1 MKALT
6 DGHYRLEKFAGKG
19 GWTYAAIPEIPQDKR
34 NPFGWKKVKGSIDGY
49 RIEKYHL
56 MPMGEGRLMLAVNA
70 EIRKKIRKKAGDT
83 VHIILYPDNDV
94 LQVPEELQ
102 LCLADEPAAL
112 LFFNT
117 LSDSEK
123 KFYIQW
129 IFTAKK
135 EETKIRR
142 MAAAINRLRFGLKL
156 HDKIDDGM
164 V

>member
-1 MKALT
+1 MKPLT
-6 DGHYRLEKFAGKG
+6 DARYRLEKFSGKG
-19 GWTYAAIPEIPQDKR
+19 GWTYAAIPEIPPDKS

-49 RIEKYHL
+49 PIEKYHL
-56 MPMGEGRLMLAVNA
+56 MPMGAGRLMLAVNA
-70 EIRKKIRKKAGDT
+70 EIRKKIGKKAGDE
-83 VHIILYPDNDV
+83 VHVILYPDHDV
-94 LQVPEELQ
+94 LQIPEELQ

-112 LFFNT
+112 HFFNT

-142 MAAAINRLRFGLKL
+142 MATAVNRLRFGLKM
-156 HDKIDDGM
+156 HGKTEE
-164 V
+164 